1 MGTRAVASA
10 ETVDATPQTIWDLAA
25 PWWSLVFLIILLGA
39 VVRGFGGFGASMV
52 WVGGMSLLL
61 PPATA
66 IPTALLLEVLA
77 SAQLLPQVW
86 RYAHWRSLSWM
97 LVGVVIGLPLGTWAL
112 VSVPARPMRLIL
124 GATVLIAVILMASGF
139 RSTAL
144 PGARGSVAVGSVSGA
159 LNGAF
164 AMGGPPAILMYFS
177 SPSQVRT
184 GRASLVVFFLFTDLL
199 GTASAGVGGL
209 ITIDL
214 LRQVLMLV
222 PVTLLGVALG
232 SWWFRRTGAKY
243 FRRYVLWLLAVL
255 ACVIVTQAAWG

>member
-1 MGTRAVASA
+1 MAQTVWELPALSWALVLAV
-10 ETVDATPQTIWDLAA
+10 
-25 PWWSLVFLIILLGA
+25 ILLGG

-77 SAQLLPQVW
+77 SVQLLPQVW
-86 RYAHWRSLSWM
+86 RHAHWHSLRWM

-112 VSVPARPMRLIL
+112 VSVPERPMRLVL
-124 GATVLIAVILMASGF
+124 GGAVLIAVVAMASNL
-139 RSTAL
+139 RSAAL
-144 PGARGSVAVGSVSGA
+144 PGARGAVAVGSVSGA

-177 SPSQVRT
+177 SPSQVRV

-209 ITIDL
+209 ITMEL
-214 LRQVLMLV
+214 LAQVLVLV
-222 PVTLLGVALG
+222 PVTLLGVGVGA
-232 SWWFRRTGAKY
+232 WWFRRTGAES
-243 FRRYVLWLLAVL
+243 FRRYVLWLLAGLGCVVL
-255 ACVIVTQAAWG
+255 AQAVWG